1 MLNYRLNLEKCSS
14 IFLMIDID
22 DPIVFLLLE
31 DRIFLLSFQIDV
43 PFLKDILDDRLK
55 IGLLRKHEGARV
67 CHKRQ
72 ITHENLMFVNLV
84 LVLVAK
90 PYLHL

>member
-43 PFLKDILDDRLK
+43 PFLKDILDDRL
-55 IGLLRKHEGARV
+55 
-67 CHKRQ
+67 
-72 ITHENLMFVNLV
+72 
-84 LVLVAK
+84 
-90 PYLHL
+90 

>member
-31 DRIFLLSFQIDV
+31 DRIFLLSFQTDV

-55 IGLLRKHEGARV
+55 
-67 CHKRQ
+67 
-72 ITHENLMFVNLV
+72 
-84 LVLVAK
+84 
-90 PYLHL
+90 

>member
-43 PFLKDILDDRLK
+43 PFLDKTNS
-55 IGLLRKHEGARV
+55 GLTYLAHNMKGSTKCA
-67 CHKRQ
+67 Q
-72 ITHENLMFVNLV
+72 ITFTEKESVRSALATEALNRLM
-84 LVLVAK
+84 
-90 PYLHL
+90 

>member
-31 DRIFLLSFQIDV
+31 DRIFLLSFQTDV

-55 IGLLRKHEGARV
+55 IGLLRKV
-67 CHKRQ
+67 VSYFKVQ
-72 ITHENLMFVNLV
+72 
-84 LVLVAK
+84 
-90 PYLHL
+90 

>member
-31 DRIFLLSFQIDV
+31 DRIFLLSFQI
-43 PFLKDILDDRLK
+43 
-55 IGLLRKHEGARV
+55 GNGS
-67 CHKRQ
+67 
-72 ITHENLMFVNLV
+72 LV
-84 LVLVAK
+84 LTQSFIQIREVHRIYV
-90 PYLHL
+90 Y